1 MPNNASVRNKEKRR
15 LIIVLMSESS
25 VPLECYTIRRFP
37 PMPVGPRPRE
47 EDSRDND
54 ELYEVRIIDNDY
66 NTYGQVIHITVQA
79 LGISEEMA
87 FAIAWEVD
95 HTGFCVVA
103 QGPYFQAEAV
113 AQVIRTIGIEVQVN
127 PVASATS

>member
-1 MPNNASVRNKEKRR
+1 MPNNAYARNKEKRR
-15 LIIVLMSESS
+15 LIIVLMCESF

-37 PMPVGPRPRE
+37 PMPVGPRPQD
-47 EDSRDND
+47 EDSRDNED
-54 ELYEVRIIDNDY
+54 NYEVRIIDNDY
-66 NTYGQVIHITVQA
+66 NTYGQVIHITMHA

-103 QGPYFQAEAV
+103 EGPV
-113 AQVIRTIGIEVQVN
+113 SRGRSSGTGH
-127 PVASATS
+127 SDHRH

>member
-1 MPNNASVRNKEKRR
+1 
-15 LIIVLMSESS
+15 
-25 VPLECYTIRRFP
+25 
-37 PMPVGPRPRE
+37 MPVGPPPRD
-47 EDSRDND
+47 EDSRDNE
-54 ELYEVRIIDNDY
+54 ELYEVRVIDNDY
-66 NTYGQVIHITVQA
+66 NTYGQVIHITMEA

-103 QGPYFQAEAV
+103 EGPCPEAEAV

-127 PVASATS
+127 PVASATP